1 MIGRT
6 ILDPNP
12 DAGQI
17 FIASQLASIYADMA
31 KREPVQTATM
41 ETLGINW
48 LPNYQVRV
56 VPDTQLIEI
65 SVPDTN
71 PQRAQIIANEIAN
84 QLMLQS
90 PAISDNETGRRQEFI
105 KQQLSS
111 LQTQIQDTENKI
123 DELQQGLAGLN
134 SASQI
139 DRTQNEISQLSDKLS
154 TLRDSY
160 ALLLSNT
167 QGGALNILSVF
178 EPANLPT
185 SPVGT
190 NKLLIVILASMVG
203 FILAG
208 AAAYI
213 IEYLDRTIKTTSDV
227 ERLFHFPVIGY
238 MSQMSENGTNATYV
252 SNHPNS
258 VVAESFRL
266 LQSNLEFFQAYNS
279 AKTILV
285 TSPAQGNGKT
295 TIAVNLALSMAFS
308 QSKVILVDAD
318 LRRPAIHAALQIS
331 RAPGLSEI
339 IRNKVKVSDAIR
351 SMKNEK
357 IDVITVGDVPSNVTE
372 VVGSKRIAAIL
383 DGLKEEFETIIVDA
397 PPLVISD
404 AYTLASKVDGVILV
418 LEPGQTR
425 EEQARVIKEQ
435 FTRAGAKLIGIVFN
449 RVTTGD
455 AKSYG
460 DYQYLSMY
468 SPQQYNDYVSN
479 ATKAKPVDSRSKKL
493 VAFFERGEIPSEMVE
508 EVEHAITAIRTQ
520 PRNLLGRVRK
530 PKKKDK

>member
-71 PQRAQIIANEIAN
+71 PQT
-84 QLMLQS
+84 S
-90 PAISDNETGRRQEFI
+90 SDHCQRNCKSINASKPGLSTNNETGRRQEFI

-185 SPVGT
+185 
-190 NKLLIVILASMVG
+190 I
-203 FILAG
+203 AG
-208 AAAYI
+208 
-213 IEYLDRTIKTTSDV
+213 
-227 ERLFHFPVIGY
+227 
-238 MSQMSENGTNATYV
+238 
-252 SNHPNS
+252 
-258 VVAESFRL
+258 
-266 LQSNLEFFQAYNS
+266 
-279 AKTILV
+279 
-285 TSPAQGNGKT
+285 
-295 TIAVNLALSMAFS
+295 
-308 QSKVILVDAD
+308 
-318 LRRPAIHAALQIS
+318 
-331 RAPGLSEI
+331 
-339 IRNKVKVSDAIR
+339 
-351 SMKNEK
+351 
-357 IDVITVGDVPSNVTE
+357 GD
-372 VVGSKRIAAIL
+372 K
-383 DGLKEEFETIIVDA
+383 
-397 PPLVISD
+397 
-404 AYTLASKVDGVILV
+404 
-418 LEPGQTR
+418 
-425 EEQARVIKEQ
+425 
-435 FTRAGAKLIGIVFN
+435 
-449 RVTTGD
+449 
-455 AKSYG
+455 
-460 DYQYLSMY
+460 
-468 SPQQYNDYVSN
+468 
-479 ATKAKPVDSRSKKL
+479 
-493 VAFFERGEIPSEMVE
+493 
-508 EVEHAITAIRTQ
+508 
-520 PRNLLGRVRK
+520 
-530 PKKKDK
+530 